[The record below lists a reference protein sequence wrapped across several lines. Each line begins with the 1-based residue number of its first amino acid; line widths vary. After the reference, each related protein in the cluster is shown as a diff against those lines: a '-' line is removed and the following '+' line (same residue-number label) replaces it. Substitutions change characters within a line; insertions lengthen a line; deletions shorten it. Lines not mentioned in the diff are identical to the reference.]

1 MVHAFL
7 PPTLEGYHVATCGK
21 LDRPGSVE
29 LEAGMRLC
37 ASCNWP
43 LEVQL
48 ATVAEPDGCL
58 YYRPEAPTD
67 FGSDAVRL
75 STRPTSGAYQPVE
88 RLTELA
94 AIGEPLE
101 VDDGA

>member
-1 MVHAFL
+1 MQVIRGTTVVHAFR
-7 PPTLEGYHVATCGK
+7 PPMLEGYHVATCGK

-37 ASCNWP
+37 ASCEWP

-58 YYRPEAPTD
+58 YYRPEA
-67 FGSDAVRL
+67 
-75 STRPTSGAYQPVE
+75 

-101 VDDGA
+101 EEDDYRGR